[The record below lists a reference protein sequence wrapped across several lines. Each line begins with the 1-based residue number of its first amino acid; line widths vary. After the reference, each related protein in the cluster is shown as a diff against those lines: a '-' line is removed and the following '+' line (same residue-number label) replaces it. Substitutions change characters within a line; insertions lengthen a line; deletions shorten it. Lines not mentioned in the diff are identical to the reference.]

1 MRTFLLSATAVCA
14 LTGIAAAQSLGD
26 VAKQEEARR
35 KAVASAGKVYTSDS
49 LRPEPSAAAPA
60 VPAAAAATSAPAAP
74 DKREASQ
81 DPKKDEANW
90 KQRIAAERTALSR
103 AQLFAE
109 SLQSRINALTND
121 FSARDDP
128 FQRNQI
134 GQDRQK
140 AIAELDRVHKEIAD
154 HTKAIT
160 DIQEDARKAGVPA
173 GWVR

>member
-1 MRTFLLSATAVCA
+1 MRSVLFSAAAVWV
-14 LTGIAAAQSLGD
+14 LTGTAAAQSLGD
-26 VAKQEEARR
+26 VARQEEARR
-35 KAVASAGKVYTSDS
+35 KAVVSAGKVYTNDS
-49 LRPEPSAAAPA
+49 LRAEPPG
-60 VPAAAAATSAPAAP
+60 TAPAAP
-74 DKREASQ
+74 AATTPDKPEKRDTSQ
-81 DPKKDEANW
+81 EPKKDEAYW

-140 AIAELDRVHKEIAD
+140 SIAELDRVRKEIAD

-160 DIQEDARKAGVPA
+160 DIQEEARKAGVPA

>member
-1 MRTFLLSATAVCA
+1 MRSLLLSAAAVVV
-14 LTGIAAAQSLGD
+14 LTGSAAAQSLGD
-26 VAKQEEARR
+26 VARQEEARR
-35 KAVASAGKVYTSDS
+35 KALTSAGKVYTNDS
-49 LRPEPSAAAPA
+49 LRAEPPVTAPA
-60 VPAAAAATSAPAAP
+60 PATATPAATAPNASE
-74 DKREASQ
+74 KREGSQ
-81 DPKKDEANW
+81 EPKKDEPYW
-90 KQRIAAERTALSR
+90 KQRIVAERTALSR

-140 AIAELDRVHKEIAD
+140 SLAELDRVRKEIAD

-160 DIQEDARKAGVPA
+160 DIQEEARKAGVPA